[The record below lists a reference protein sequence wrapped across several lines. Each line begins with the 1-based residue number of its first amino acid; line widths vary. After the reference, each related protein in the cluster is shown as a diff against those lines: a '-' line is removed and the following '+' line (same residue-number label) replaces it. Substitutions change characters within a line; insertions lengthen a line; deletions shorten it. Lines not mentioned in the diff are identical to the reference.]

1 MCGETYQNVAH
12 VDGHSA
18 LGFAVLF
25 LLLLLSLTGLA
36 PRALVRRL
44 AILFAFAHFRSR
56 LF

>member
-1 MCGETYQNVAH
+1 MAH
-12 VDGHSA
+12 IDGHSA
-18 LGFAVLF
+18 LGLAVLF

-56 LF
+56 LFKGIN